1 MSASWQAR
9 CPWTETLCL
18 MTHTALCRW
27 AGLMK
32 GAITVALVYYHFDP
46 KGWSS
51 NAHRATL
58 ISTTLIVV
66 LFSIMILGALT
77 KPLLDAM
84 LGPQGAF
91 S

>member
-1 MSASWQAR
+1 MIYVMYYMLLQS
-9 CPWTETLCL
+9 
-18 MTHTALCRW
+18 RW

-51 NAHRATL
+51 SPHRATL

-66 LFSIMILGALT
+66 LFSIMVLGAVT
-77 KPLLDAM
+77 KPLLVSM
-84 LGPQGAF
+84 LGPQGDP
-91 S
+91 